1 MPTVRRPRRFALAA
15 LALCAA
21 CATRPAVEAPA
32 AGGGTIVHDTV
43 RSAALRGNLLG
54 DAPDRPVAVYLP
66 PGYAASGRR
75 YPVVYLLHG
84 FDGGPRQWTERFG
97 VGALLD
103 SLLAAGAAR
112 PMIAVMPD
120 ARNAY
125 GGSFFVNSPVAGRWA
140 DFAAGDLVRHVDRR
154 WRTVRGPE
162 GRAVAGWSMGGYG
175 ALRLAAAHPEV
186 FGAVYA
192 LSPCCLGPELV
203 DEVWRANP
211 AWKTTLALGGPPGT
225 EAELFWTRL
234 QLALAA
240 VLSPAPERP
249 PLYVALPFAARG
261 DSLVP
266 VDSVLARWTAES
278 PRSFVARH
286 AAGLRRLRGIAFDAG
301 GADGFRHILVHVRQ
315 LAAALDSA
323 GIVHTSELYEGTH
336 GSRVRERLRTHV
348 FPFLSARLAEGD
360 QAFRRSNLTDPNPRT
375 SPR

>member
-1 MPTVRRPRRFALAA
+1 MPAG
-15 LALCAA
+15 
-21 CATRPAVEAPA
+21 
-32 AGGGTIVHDTV
+32 GGGTIVYDTV

-54 DAPDRPVAVYLP
+54 DSPDRPLAVYLP

-84 FDGGPRQWTERFG
+84 FDGSPRQWTERFG

-103 SLLAAGAAR
+103 SLLAAGGAQ
-112 PMIAVMPD
+112 PMIVVMPD
-120 ARNAY
+120 AKNAY
-125 GGSFFVNSPVAGRWA
+125 GGSFFANSPVAGRWA
-140 DFAAGDLVRHVDRR
+140 DFTAGDLVRHVDRR
-154 WRTVRGPE
+154 FRTVRGPR

-175 ALRLAAAHPEV
+175 ALHLAAAHPEV

-192 LSPCCLGPELV
+192 LSPCCLGPEQV
-203 DEVWRANP
+203 DEVWRGNP
-211 AWKTTLALGGPPGT
+211 AWKTTLALAGPPET

-240 VLSPAPERP
+240 VLSPAPDRP

-266 VDSVLARWTAES
+266 VDPVLARWTAES

-286 AAGLRRLRGIAFDAG
+286 AGGLRRLRGIAFDAG
-301 GADGFRHILVHVRQ
+301 ESDGFRHIPVHVRQ
-315 LAAALDSA
+315 LDAALDSA
-323 GIVHTSELYEGTH
+323 GIEHAFELYPGTH
-336 GSRVRERLRTHV
+336 GSHVRERLRTRV
-348 FPFLSARLAEGD
+348 FPFLSARLAGD
-360 QAFRRSNLTDPNPRT
+360 GPISRRITDPNPRT